1 MNKFIGV
8 GIFVFVQEFFF
19 LISTYVLATVN
30 IAFLLHVLSI
40 FLYMYTVFFQNKL
53 SWKFLVQVCAIL
65 TFPLFN
71 GDKSFS
77 FVLNL
82 NVYDVCLIF
91 SCPPLLTYIQFFLL
105 FFYSSCLK
113 SMEGAAKIIKFLVV
127 FFNFIFFVSKTYL
140 VVSNLSCV
148 CNNNKLFMCRS
159 VFV

>member
-8 GIFVFVQEFFF
+8 GIFVFVQDFF

-30 IAFLLHVLSI
+30 IVFLFHVLSI

-65 TFPLFN
+65 IFPLFN

-82 NVYDVCLIF
+82 SVYDVCLIF

-140 VVSNLSCV
+140 VVTFSLELCM
-148 CNNNKLFMCRS
+148 L
-159 VFV
+159 